1 MAYTIRALQADDK
14 PRWRELFDGYL
25 QFYESS
31 VPNETIEL
39 TFERLLGDGEWDP
52 SGLVAVND
60 NGHIDGITHY
70 VFHRS
75 TWSAS
80 VYCYLEDL
88 FVDPAVRG
96 GGAGRAL
103 IEAVY
108 DAADAKGATRT
119 YWATQEFNYKGRI
132 LYDKVAVKS
141 PFIQYRRPV

>member
-1 MAYTIRALQADDK
+1 MAYTVRALQAGDK

-31 VPNETIEL
+31 VPEETIEL

-52 SGLVAVND
+52 SGLVALND
-60 NGHIDGITHY
+60 DGDIDGITHY

-75 TWSAS
+75 TWSAT